1 MRPRSRLVVLAL
13 AVAPAIACGGGRE
26 PLRVFAAASLRDV
39 LVEIA
44 PMWERGGG
52 APLEPV
58 FGASNW
64 LAEQISAGARGDLF
78 LSADEAQM
86 DSLERAG
93 LLLAGTR
100 VALLS
105 NRLAVVQPEPLPAG
119 VPRIRAEEDLL
130 DPAVRRIALAN
141 TEGVPAGRY
150 ARRWLEARGLWSSL
164 APRVAPAID
173 ARAALALVE
182 SGAAEAGIVYAT
194 DAARSRRARTSLLVT
209 GPDAPSI
216 VYPLAVL
223 RSTDRER
230 DARAFAAF
238 LAGPQAA
245 EAFEQHGFTLLA
257 GG

>member
-1 MRPRSRLVVLAL
+1 MRPRSRLGVLAL
-13 AVAPAIACGGGRE
+13 AVAPAIACEGGRE
-26 PLRVFAAASLRDV
+26 PLRVFAAASLRDAFADITR
-39 LVEIA
+39 E
-44 PMWERGGG
+44 WEQAGG

-64 LAEQISAGARGDLF
+64 LAEQITAGARGDLF

-86 DSLERAG
+86 DLLERDD

-100 VALLS
+100 VALVS

-119 VPRIRAEEDLL
+119 VPRIRAVQDML
-130 DPAVRRIALAN
+130 DPAVRRFALAN

-150 ARRWLEARGLWSSL
+150 AREWLEVRGLWDSL
-164 APRVAPAID
+164 APRVAPAMD
-173 ARAALALVE
+173 VRAALALVE

-194 DAARSRRARTSLLVT
+194 DVARSTRARISLLVT
-209 GPDAPSI
+209 GPDVPSI